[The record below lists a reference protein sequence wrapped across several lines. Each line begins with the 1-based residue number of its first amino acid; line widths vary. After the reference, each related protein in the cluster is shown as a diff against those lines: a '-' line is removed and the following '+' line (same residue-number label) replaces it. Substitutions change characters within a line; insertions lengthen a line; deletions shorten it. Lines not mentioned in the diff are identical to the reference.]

1 MARVNTTFSNA
12 FFLTN
17 TDQGDQ
23 WTASVKGERRM
34 RNGLFA
40 SASYLYGRSNTVNDG
55 GSSTAFSNWQFLYT
69 RGNSNL
75 PVLGISDR
83 DVRHRVNAMAS
94 YRRGLG
100 AGTALTAS
108 FFYNMQSGRPY
119 STTFSNDMNGDI
131 ADNDIVFVPAS
142 ASDVVVMNGTWDELN
157 AYIEADESMKDH
169 RGIIPERNTGR
180 GPWTNLVDFRL
191 AFDVPLRG
199 RNNFQITLDVS
210 NFLNMLN
217 NDWGVV
223 RYPNFNEV
231 SPFRYGGIDA
241 ATGKMIYDLA
251 PMKAASFRKFQ
262 TDDPRSRY
270 QAQLGV
276 RYRF

>member
-1 MARVNTTFSNA
+1 
-12 FFLTN
+12 
-17 TDQGDQ
+17 
-23 WTASVKGERRM
+23 
-34 RNGLFA
+34 
-40 SASYLYGRSNTVNDG
+40 
-55 GSSTAFSNWQFLYT
+55 
-69 RGNSNL
+69 
-75 PVLGISDR
+75 
-83 DVRHRVNAMAS
+83 
-94 YRRGLG
+94 
-100 AGTALTAS
+100 
-108 FFYNMQSGRPY
+108 
-119 STTFSNDMNGDI
+119 
-131 ADNDIVFVPAS
+131 
-142 ASDVVVMNGTWDELN
+142 
-157 AYIEADESMKDH
+157 MKDH
-169 RGIIPERNTGR
+169 RGEIPERNTGR
-180 GPWTNLVDFRL
+180 GPWTNVVDFRL

-231 SPFRYGGIDA
+231 SPFAFRGVDA